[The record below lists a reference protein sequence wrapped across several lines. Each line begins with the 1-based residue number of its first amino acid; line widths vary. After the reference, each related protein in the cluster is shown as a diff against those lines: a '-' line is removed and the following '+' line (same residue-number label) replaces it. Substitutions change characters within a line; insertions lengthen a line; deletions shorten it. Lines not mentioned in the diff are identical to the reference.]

1 MNIEEN
7 KNNLIRLYK
16 EKSQNFQKILTPKN
30 INIKKP
36 LLKSKPF
43 LISSLNHD
51 LNTILDEQNSQE
63 NSKIFFYRNNAKLNR
78 LILPS
83 IPNTTTHIRTIMNS
97 STLSNPNNN
106 SLLKP
111 KKRYNVKLKK
121 IKIKKNEER
130 QSITPVNINKKLLVL
145 YNEDFYL
152 KNKFEKYKDK
162 KADDIRN
169 IKNFSYEKYNLHLL
183 KLSSINLSQDSYNV
197 FKKNMKVIENKM
209 NGQKM
214 KRKNRWLLFLD
225 KIGHFAPEGLKRK
238 IKSLSEHKKLE
249 ETKD

>member
-16 EKSQNFQKILTPKN
+16 EKSQNFQKIIRPKN
-30 INIKKP
+30 IIIKKT
-36 LLKSKPF
+36 LLKSKPI
-43 LISSLNHD
+43 LISSLNYN
-51 LNTILDEQNSQE
+51 LNSLRDEDNSQE
-63 NSKIFFYRNNAKLNR
+63 NSKIFFYRNKERLNR

-83 IPNTTTHIRTIMNS
+83 IPNTTTHIKTIMNS
-97 STLSNPNNN
+97 SIVSNPNNN
-106 SLLKP
+106 SFLKP
-111 KKRYNVKLKK
+111 QKRYNVKLKK

-130 QSITPVNINKKLLVL
+130 QSITPININKKLLLL
-145 YNEDFYL
+145 YNEDLYL
-152 KNKFEKYKDK
+152 KNKFKKYKEK
-162 KADDIRN
+162 KAEDIRN
-169 IKNFSYEKYNLHLL
+169 IKSFSYEKYNLHLL

-197 FKKNMKVIENKM
+197 FKKNMKVIENNM

-238 IKSLSEHKKLE
+238 IKFLSEHKKLE
-249 ETKD
+249 ETKN